1 MNLYD
6 IIDNDR
12 TDKNTAHSYL
22 DLYQTLFNNKKNT
35 AKNILEIGIYRGG
48 SIKLWSEFFINATI
62 YGIDIIDIDNMIED
76 IKNNINITLW
86 NYFYINAIIPCGI
99 DINNVHTIWD
109 DIRYKE
115 NIILYKGSNAYDYNF
130 FNEKFLNKN
139 IKFDVMIDD
148 GPHTLETM
156 IQFIKLYS
164 QIMTDDGIL
173 IVEDVQSIDWI
184 DELKNAVPENLQS
197 YIKWYDLRK
206 NKNKSDD
213 IVFTI
218 DKSKM
223 I

>member
-12 TDKNTAHSYL
+12 TDKNTLHSYL
-22 DLYQTLFNNKKNT
+22 DLYQSLFNNKKNT
-35 AKNILEIGIYRGG
+35 AKNILEIGIFKGG

-62 YGIDIIDIDNMIED
+62 YGIDVMDLNANCHDIIN
-76 IKNNINITLW
+76 
-86 NYFYINAIIPCGI
+86 
-99 DINNVHTIWD
+99 
-109 DIRYKE
+109 KE
-115 NIILYKGSNAYDYNF
+115 NIILYEKSDAYDYNI

-164 QIMTDDGIL
+164 QLMTDDGIL
-173 IVEDVQSIDWI
+173 IVEDVQSIEWI
-184 DELKNAVPENLQS
+184 NKLINAVPENLKS

-206 NKNKSDD
+206 NKNRYDD

-218 DKSKM
+218 NKSG
-223 I
+223 

>member
-12 TDKNTAHSYL
+12 TDKNTLHSYL
-22 DLYQTLFNNKKNT
+22 DLYQSLFNNKKYT

-48 SIKLWSEFFINATI
+48 SIKLWSEFFINAKI
-62 YGIDIIDIDNMIED
+62 YGIDIIDIDNIYED
-76 IKNNINITLW
+76 VKNNVNITLW
-86 NYFYINAIIPCGI
+86 NYFIINLLPCGI
-99 DINNVHTIWD
+99 DMNNIHAIWD
-109 DIRYKE
+109 DIKNKQ
-115 NIILYKGSNAYDYNF
+115 NIILYKGSDAYDYNF

-218 DKSKM
+218 DKSL
-223 I
+223 

>member
-62 YGIDIIDIDNMIED
+62 YGIDIIDIDNMLED
-76 IKNNINITLW
+76 IKNNVNITLW
-86 NYFYINAIIPCGI
+86 NYFYINLIPCGI
-99 DINNVHTIWD
+99 DMNNIHTIWD
-109 DIRYKE
+109 DIRNKE

-148 GPHTLETM
+148 GPHTLESM

-173 IVEDVQSIDWI
+173 IVEDVQSIEWI
-184 DELKNAVPENLQS
+184 DELKNAVPENLKS

-218 DKSKM
+218 DKSG
-223 I
+223 

>member
-12 TDKNTAHSYL
+12 TDKNTTHSYL

-62 YGIDIIDIDNMIED
+62 YGIDIIDIDNMLED
-76 IKNNINITLW
+76 IKNNVNITLW
-86 NYFYINAIIPCGI
+86 NYFYINLIPCGI
-99 DINNVHTIWD
+99 DMNNIHTIWD
-109 DIRYKE
+109 DIRNKE

-148 GPHTLETM
+148 GPHTLESM

-173 IVEDVQSIDWI
+173 IVEDVQSIEWI
-184 DELKNAVPENLQS
+184 DELKNAVPENLKS

-218 DKSKM
+218 DKSG
-223 I
+223 

>member
-1 MNLYD
+1 MNLFD

-12 TDKNTAHSYL
+12 TDKNTTHSYL
-22 DLYQTLFNNKKNT
+22 DIYQTLFNNKKNT

-62 YGIDIIDIDNMIED
+62 YGIDIIDIDNMLED
-76 IKNNINITLW
+76 IKNNVNITLW
-86 NYFYINAIIPCGI
+86 NYFYINLIPCGI
-99 DINNVHTIWD
+99 DMNNIHTIWD
-109 DIRYKE
+109 DIRNKE

-139 IKFDVMIDD
+139 IKFDIMIDD
-148 GPHTLETM
+148 GPHTLESM

-173 IVEDVQSIDWI
+173 IVEDVQSIEWI
-184 DELKNAVPENLQS
+184 DELKNAVPENLKS

-218 DKSKM
+218 DKSV
-223 I
+223 

>member
-1 MNLYD
+1 M
-6 IIDNDR
+6 II
-12 TDKNTAHSYL
+12 
-22 DLYQTLFNNKKNT
+22 
-35 AKNILEIGIYRGG
+35 I
-48 SIKLWSEFFINATI
+48 
-62 YGIDIIDIDNMIED
+62 
-76 IKNNINITLW
+76 
-86 NYFYINAIIPCGI
+86 
-99 DINNVHTIWD
+99 
-109 DIRYKE
+109 
-115 NIILYKGSNAYDYNF
+115 
-130 FNEKFLNKN
+130 FLMKN

-184 DELKNAVPENLQS
+184 DELKNAVPENLKS

-218 DKSKM
+218 DKSL
-223 I
+223 

>member
-12 TDKNTAHSYL
+12 TDKNTLHSYL

-35 AKNILEIGIYRGG
+35 AKNILEIGIFKGG
-48 SIKLWSEFFINATI
+48 SIKLWSEFFINANI
-62 YGIDIIDIDNMIED
+62 YGIDIMD
-76 IKNNINITLW
+76 
-86 NYFYINAIIPCGI
+86 INANC
-99 DINNVHTIWD
+99 D
-109 DIRYKE
+109 DIINKE
-115 NIILYKGSNAYDYNF
+115 NIILYEKSDAYDYNI
-130 FNEKFLNKN
+130 FNEKILFKN

-164 QIMTDDGIL
+164 QLMTDDGIL
-173 IVEDVQSIDWI
+173 IVEDVQSIEWI
-184 DELKNAVPENLQS
+184 NELKNAVPENLKS

-206 NKNKSDD
+206 NKNRYDD

-218 DKSKM
+218 DKSNNNV
-223 I
+223 IHL

>member
-1 MNLYD
+1 M
-6 IIDNDR
+6 
-12 TDKNTAHSYL
+12 
-22 DLYQTLFNNKKNT
+22 
-35 AKNILEIGIYRGG
+35 
-48 SIKLWSEFFINATI
+48 
-62 YGIDIIDIDNMIED
+62 
-76 IKNNINITLW
+76 NNIH
-86 NYFYINAIIPCGI
+86 A
-99 DINNVHTIWD
+99 IWD
-109 DIRYKE
+109 DIKNKQ
-115 NIILYKGSNAYDYNF
+115 NIILYKGSDAYDYNF

-218 DKSKM
+218 DKSL
-223 I
+223 